1 MDQTTAG
8 ILALYGILGVTV
20 LTLWLRHRS
29 VLSQRDRMMNRMG
42 YLQTNLSDTT
52 QRLDLLSRG
61 VDTILGETPEVRNL
75 LSVHRKLESAENLL
89 FDQGVAVSSS
99 ESCAIASHAAKAII
113 EKHSSESSGNA
124 SILPG
129 LLPLVV
135 RLDAILTEAEM
146 RAEDL
151 ELNGGEHR
159 ILGELFHA
167 SDRTARAADCYRMA
181 NQMDP
186 EDSASLR
193 SLARIQRE
201 SGDLDTLDRTLE
213 RLLITSPDDLEA
225 LAEQAAILVG
235 SDDDRYD
242 RNKTRLIALGQPLEE
257 TESSA
262 KLSEIALRAK
272 ESRISGDMSTL
283 DPTDSPLLVERAAK
297 LILLGEAGAAHEA
310 ITKAIEMDEDNGS
323 AWLLHARILAAG
335 EGNSN
340 EAIRSIRRATA
351 LGEYGVIMES
361 EILENDER
369 LDAARAVLEE
379 HLETSPED
387 AEARARLSLVLMKAG
402 SIDWAKQTLNDAPPV
417 CWESSHMHVM
427 EGRLHLYD
435 TEQYRDEYGNHDPI
449 LLIDALISF
458 DAAIDHD
465 RENGLAWLGRSRA
478 LRFQGSLNEAEV
490 ALVRA
495 RRLIPDHTSIP
506 LEEANLCIAMG
517 KLDQAN
523 THIAEVATHL
533 HGHPIVPFVRG
544 LIAARQGR
552 MTESQTLFTKV
563 LAIDPNHVRA
573 RLNRCSASLLKGDLD
588 LALDD
593 SNYLISISPT
603 LLIARQRRAEVL
615 MNLADWR
622 EAEAELRRILDRRD
636 EHVMAL
642 VHLGTCLIAM
652 DKAEQAERPLNS
664 ALRIDP
670 SNSDAWYQRG
680 LLYLDFGRGQEA
692 LSDFESA
699 ARNDPKHIDARLMI
713 AAIFHERGDTKN
725 AANAW
730 RKVLDVDPQ
739 HKLAR
744 RRLEECKGGPTGSA
758 KILQPE
764 D

>member
-20 LTLWLRHRS
+20 LALWLRHRS

-42 YLQTNLSDTT
+42 DLQTNLSDTT

-75 LSVHRKLESAENLL
+75 LGVHRKLESAENLL

-699 ARNDPKHIDARLMI
+699 ARNDLKHIDARLMI

>member
-113 EKHSSESSGNA
+113 EKHSSESSDNA

-310 ITKAIEMDEDNGS
+310 ITKAIEMDEDNGP

-402 SIDWAKQTLNDAPPV
+402 SIDWAKEILNDSPPV
-417 CWESSHMHVM
+417 
-427 EGRLHLYD
+427 
-435 TEQYRDEYGNHDPI
+435 
-449 LLIDALISF
+449 
-458 DAAIDHD
+458 
-465 RENGLAWLGRSRA
+465 LG
-478 LRFQGSLNEAEV
+478 E
-490 ALVRA
+490 
-495 RRLIPDHTSIP
+495 
-506 LEEANLCIAMG
+506 
-517 KLDQAN
+517 
-523 THIAEVATHL
+523 
-533 HGHPIVPFVRG
+533 
-544 LIAARQGR
+544 
-552 MTESQTLFTKV
+552 
-563 LAIDPNHVRA
+563 
-573 RLNRCSASLLKGDLD
+573 
-588 LALDD
+588 
-593 SNYLISISPT
+593 
-603 LLIARQRRAEVL
+603 
-615 MNLADWR
+615 
-622 EAEAELRRILDRRD
+622 
-636 EHVMAL
+636 
-642 VHLGTCLIAM
+642 
-652 DKAEQAERPLNS
+652 
-664 ALRIDP
+664 
-670 SNSDAWYQRG
+670 
-680 LLYLDFGRGQEA
+680 
-692 LSDFESA
+692 
-699 ARNDPKHIDARLMI
+699 
-713 AAIFHERGDTKN
+713 
-725 AANAW
+725 
-730 RKVLDVDPQ
+730 
-739 HKLAR
+739 
-744 RRLEECKGGPTGSA
+744 
-758 KILQPE
+758 
-764 D
+764 

>member
-20 LTLWLRHRS
+20 LALWLRHRS

-113 EKHSSESSGNA
+113 EKHSSESSSNT

-186 EDSASLR
+186 EDSVSLR

-310 ITKAIEMDEDNGS
+310 ITKAIEMDEDNGP

-335 EGNSN
+335 DGNSN

-402 SIDWAKQTLNDAPPV
+402 SIDWAKETLNEAPPV

-465 RENGLAWLGRSRA
+465 RENGLAWLGRSRS

-699 ARNDPKHIDARLMI
+699 ARNDLKHIDARLMI
-713 AAIFHERGDTKN
+713 AAILHERGDTKN

>member
-262 KLSEIALRAK
+262 KLSEIAQRAK

-310 ITKAIEMDEDNGS
+310 ITKAIEMDEDNGP
-323 AWLLHARILAAG
+323 AWLLHGRILAAG
-335 EGNSN
+335 DGNSN

-402 SIDWAKQTLNDAPPV
+402 SIDWAKETLNDAPPV

-552 MTESQTLFTKV
+552 MTESQTLITKV

>member
-20 LTLWLRHRS
+20 LALWLRHRS

-42 YLQTNLSDTT
+42 DLQTNLSDTT

-113 EKHSSESSGNA
+113 EKHSSESSDNA

-167 SDRTARAADCYRMA
+167 SERTARAADCYRMA

-283 DPTDSPLLVERAAK
+283 DPIDSPLLVERAAK

-310 ITKAIEMDEDNGS
+310 ITKAIEMDEDNGP

-335 EGNSN
+335 DGNSN

-402 SIDWAKQTLNDAPPV
+402 SIDWAKETLNDAPPV

-699 ARNDPKHIDARLMI
+699 ARNDLKHIDARLMI

-744 RRLEECKGGPTGSA
+744 RRLEECKGGPTVSA

>member
-1 MDQTTAG
+1 
-8 ILALYGILGVTV
+8 
-20 LTLWLRHRS
+20 
-29 VLSQRDRMMNRMG
+29 MMNRMG

-310 ITKAIEMDEDNGS
+310 ITKAIEMDEDNGP

-335 EGNSN
+335 EGNSK

-369 LDAARAVLEE
+369 LDAARAVLVE

-402 SIDWAKQTLNDAPPV
+402 SIDWAKETLNDSPPV
-417 CWESSHMHVM
+417 CWESSHM
-427 EGRLHLYD
+427 LS
-435 TEQYRDEYGNHDPI
+435 
-449 LLIDALISF
+449 LI
-458 DAAIDHD
+458 
-465 RENGLAWLGRSRA
+465 
-478 LRFQGSLNEAEV
+478 
-490 ALVRA
+490 
-495 RRLIPDHTSIP
+495 
-506 LEEANLCIAMG
+506 
-517 KLDQAN
+517 
-523 THIAEVATHL
+523 HI
-533 HGHPIVPFVRG
+533 
-544 LIAARQGR
+544 
-552 MTESQTLFTKV
+552 
-563 LAIDPNHVRA
+563 
-573 RLNRCSASLLKGDLD
+573 
-588 LALDD
+588 
-593 SNYLISISPT
+593 
-603 LLIARQRRAEVL
+603 
-615 MNLADWR
+615 
-622 EAEAELRRILDRRD
+622 
-636 EHVMAL
+636 
-642 VHLGTCLIAM
+642 
-652 DKAEQAERPLNS
+652 
-664 ALRIDP
+664 
-670 SNSDAWYQRG
+670 
-680 LLYLDFGRGQEA
+680 
-692 LSDFESA
+692 
-699 ARNDPKHIDARLMI
+699 
-713 AAIFHERGDTKN
+713 
-725 AANAW
+725 
-730 RKVLDVDPQ
+730 
-739 HKLAR
+739 
-744 RRLEECKGGPTGSA
+744 
-758 KILQPE
+758 
-764 D
+764 

>member
-113 EKHSSESSGNA
+113 EKHNSESSGNA

-310 ITKAIEMDEDNGS
+310 ITKAIEMDEDNGP

-402 SIDWAKQTLNDAPPV
+402 SIDWAKETLNDAPPV